1 MPGARTVLDNL
12 SLRRTITLPQLV
24 LYGLG
29 TTVGAGIYAL
39 TGEVARLA
47 GYGAPLSFLV
57 ASLLAGFTALSFAE
71 LSGRFPRAAGAALYV
86 QQGWGRVGL
95 ARLAGL
101 LMVLAGLV
109 SAAALV
115 NAFVSQAQAFVNM
128 PRLPGIAL
136 MCVLVVAIAAKG
148 IRESVFVAALIT
160 LVEIG
165 GLVMV
170 VWASHTGWLDTERI
184 TLFWQGASSGVSI
197 SGVFLGAVLAFY
209 AFIGF
214 EDMVDVTEEVRAP
227 RRTVPWAI
235 VLTLVCVTVLYV
247 LIMLAAVLAVPPER
261 LAEEAAPLAFLYQH
275 YRGGDGMVLGLIGL
289 FAIINGA
296 LIQTVMASRVLY
308 GLASRQQLPAALAK
322 VNATTQ
328 TPLRATLLAGAVL
341 LTLALAGELALL
353 AELTSLL
360 VLAVFT
366 LVNLSLLR
374 VKRREPVTDGFRV
387 PMVVPL
393 FGAVTCALFLAARVL
408 QGW

>member
-1 MPGARTVLDNL
+1 
-12 SLRRTITLPQLV
+12 
-24 LYGLG
+24 
-29 TTVGAGIYAL
+29 
-39 TGEVARLA
+39 
-47 GYGAPLSFLV
+47 
-57 ASLLAGFTALSFAE
+57 
-71 LSGRFPRAAGAALYV
+71 
-86 QQGWGRVGL
+86 
-95 ARLAGL
+95 
-101 LMVLAGLV
+101 
-109 SAAALV
+109 
-115 NAFVSQAQAFVNM
+115 
-128 PRLPGIAL
+128 
-136 MCVLVVAIAAKG
+136 
-148 IRESVFVAALIT
+148 
-160 LVEIG
+160 
-165 GLVMV
+165 
-170 VWASHTGWLDTERI
+170 
-184 TLFWQGASSGVSI
+184 
-197 SGVFLGAVLAFY
+197 
-209 AFIGF
+209 
-214 EDMVDVTEEVRAP
+214 VTEEVRAP

-235 VLTLVCVTVLYV
+235 VLTLLCVTVLYV

-341 LTLALAGELALL
+341 LALALAGELALL

-366 LVNLSLLR
+366 LVNLALLR
-374 VKRREPVTDGFRV
+374 VKHSEPVTDGFRV